1 MSASHGRLSQ
11 SRDRA
16 QPISEGKTVEVLA
29 SDLDE
34 LLTHYR
40 SLIIEIGD
48 VRETLAVAVSAERAA
63 CANLCEEVSDEYKLR
78 EGRKY
83 PEARHDAQ
91 EGADM
96 CANKIRARQEPQG

>member
-1 MSASHGRLSQ
+1 MNDEQAREIIKKHCSIYGGSQ
-11 SRDRA
+11 REPARW
-16 QPISEGKTVEVLA
+16 I
-29 SDLDE
+29 LDAMQE
-34 LLTHYR
+34 
-40 SLIIEIGD
+40 
-48 VRETLAVAVSAERAA
+48 AVAAEREA

-96 CANKIRARQEPQG
+96 CANKIRARQEQQG

>member
-1 MSASHGRLSQ
+1 MSTSHGRLSQ
-11 SRDRA
+11 ARDRA
-16 QPISEGKTVEVLA
+16 QPISEGKQVEVLA

-63 CANLCEEVSDEYKLR
+63 CATICITAICSISDFHTAEVKEACINLCENLALR
-78 EGRKY
+78 
-83 PEARHDAQ
+83 
-91 EGADM
+91 
-96 CANKIRARQEPQG
+96 ILARQEPQG